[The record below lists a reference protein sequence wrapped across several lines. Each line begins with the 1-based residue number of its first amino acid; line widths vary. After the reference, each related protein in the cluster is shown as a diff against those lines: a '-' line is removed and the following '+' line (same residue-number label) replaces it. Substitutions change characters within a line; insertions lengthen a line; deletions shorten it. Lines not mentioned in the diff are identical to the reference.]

1 MLYTGYEKA
10 RATLRHLSLNTVL
23 LLLLPLLALR
33 IGLHLSTPELPAGYD
48 ARAYL
53 GATHAIRAGES
64 PFDHHAISAAHP
76 AGGWQPW
83 PGVGTF
89 VPYTPFYLYPPFLAL
104 GMLPLTFISYTKA
117 MAAWLL
123 AVVAASLLLIP
134 LLRFWVGWR
143 LAAVGVLGCVHI
155 WESAWLGQINAFIAL
170 SLALALYSY
179 AHNQKALSGIWL
191 ALGMLLKVTPV
202 LGLLVLAA
210 RRTWQAI
217 GAAALVVLGV
227 VALSRAFVPFSAWY
241 EGFLAAS
248 GERWGIPGVISWTG
262 KLHYWFGDPGLLL
275 GMLLAGGLL
284 LLTLARAPAVSPLFA
299 LAAAALLPLL
309 VAHIAWAHHT
319 VMALPAL
326 AVLYSQ
332 SMRGAWLAVITWLAI
347 AFGGGLLL
355 TLLLTLCW
363 MACCWPRLLERTA
376 PAPILPPLD
385 PVERP

>member
-1 MLYTGYEKA
+1 MLSSGYAKG

-23 LLLLPLLALR
+23 LLLLPLLVLR
-33 IGLHLSTPELPAGYD
+33 IGLHLSTPALPPGYD

-53 GATHAIRAGES
+53 GATYAIRAGES

-83 PGVGTF
+83 PGVGSF

-104 GMLPLTFISYTKA
+104 GLLPLTFVSYTKA

-123 AVVAASLLLIP
+123 AVVVASLLLIP
-134 LLRFWVGWR
+134 LLRFWLGWR
-143 LAAVGVLGCVHI
+143 LAAISVLGCIHI

-170 SLALALYSY
+170 SLALAFYSY
-179 AHNQKALSGIWL
+179 AHNQKTLSGVWL

-210 RRTWQAI
+210 RRTWHAV
-217 GAAALVVLGV
+217 AAAVLVVV
-227 VALSRAFVPFSAWY
+227 VVVVLSREFVPLSAWY
-241 EGFLAAS
+241 EGFLVAS

-262 KLHYWFGDPGLLL
+262 RLHYWLGEPGLVL

-284 LLTLARAPAVSPLFA
+284 LLTLVRAPVVPALSA

-309 VAHIAWAHHT
+309 VANIAWEHHT

-326 AVLYSQ
+326 AVIYSQ
-332 SMRGAWLAVITWLAI
+332 STRGAWLAVATWLVI

-363 MACCWPRLLERTA
+363 VACCWPHLLERAA
-376 PAPILPPLD
+376 PAPEPAAA
-385 PVERP
+385 

>member
-1 MLYTGYEKA
+1 V
-10 RATLRHLSLNTVL
+10 RAALLRLPPNAIWFV
-23 LLLLPLLALR
+23 LLPLLALR
-33 IGLHLSTPELPAGYD
+33 IGLHLSEPALPAGYD

-83 PGVGTF
+83 PGVGSF

-104 GMLPLTFISYTKA
+104 GMLPLTFVSYTKA
-117 MAAWLL
+117 MLAWLL
-123 AVVAASLLLIP
+123 AVAAASLLLIP

-143 LAAVGVLGCVHI
+143 IAAVGVLGCVHV
-155 WESAWLGQINAFIAL
+155 WEAAWLGQINAFIAL
-170 SLALALYSY
+170 MLALALYSY
-179 AHNQKALSGIWL
+179 AHGQKELSGIWL

-210 RRTWQAI
+210 RNTWRAV
-217 GAAALVVLGV
+217 GAAVLVVLGIV
-227 VALSRAFVPFSAWY
+227 LLSRLFVPFSAWY

-262 KLHYWFGDPGLLL
+262 KLHYWLGEPGLLL
-275 GMLLAGGLL
+275 SMLLAGGLL
-284 LLTLARAPAVSPLFA
+284 LLTLLRAPAIPA
-299 LAAAALLPLL
+299 LLALSAAALLSLL
-309 VAHIAWAHHT
+309 AAHIAWEHHT
-319 VMALPAL
+319 VMVLPAL

-332 SMRGAWLAVITWLAI
+332 STRGAWLAAATWLTMSLA
-347 AFGGGLLL
+347 GGLLL

-363 MACCWPRLLERTA
+363 IGCCWPHLLQDTA
-376 PAPILPPLD
+376 PTPAPTAA
-385 PVERP
+385 